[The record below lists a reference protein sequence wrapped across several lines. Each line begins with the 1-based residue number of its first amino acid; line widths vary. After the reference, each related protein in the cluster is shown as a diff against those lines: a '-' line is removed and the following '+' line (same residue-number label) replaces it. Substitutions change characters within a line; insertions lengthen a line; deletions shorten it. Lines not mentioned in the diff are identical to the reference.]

1 MDDRLETLLRE
12 LQASLADMAKGVNA
26 LYGDGAGRS
35 VMRDTTR
42 HLSTEVFELTRASDR
57 AARAFDQFVGEM
69 ATDDRVDLDEEDL
82 IVMGLVSGG
91 PNETEGVEE
100 QKLEASPREIPSLG
114 ALKKMRK
121 EELVDLAKDLGL
133 EPGELTVAGLID
145 LVEDFRPKE

>member
-1 MDDRLETLLRE
+1 MNDRLETLLRE

-91 PNETEGVEE
+91 PGVEE
-100 QKLEASPREIPSLG
+100 QKLEVPPREIPSLG